1 MKSRASCFD
10 TAVKKD
16 LARFAPA
23 WVGYL
28 ICLLMGLL
36 LIWDLGGNLGPAR
49 AFPELIQLMSVIN
62 LFYALLTSQLLFGD
76 LFNSRMCYGL
86 HTLPLRREGWFAA
99 HCTSGILFSLIPTA
113 IMTAVSVVMCVGST
127 IERGWQLPLYFLLG
141 TNLEYLF
148 FFGVGALS
156 MLLAANRF
164 GGALLYGIINFAA
177 VLLYYVADT
186 VYVPLL
192 YGFVSS
198 EDVFVF
204 FSPVVQFAELPYIQL
219 DTYNVF
225 QRYALTGEP
234 IYARYGT
241 FALTANWW
249 YLVGCAGVGMAALA
263 AALLLYRR
271 RDLER
276 AGDLLAV
283 RALEPVFLVV
293 FSIVCATVFH
303 FVAQGMF
310 GYRENYVLLFIGLAA
325 GWFFGRMLLQRTTRV
340 FGLRAWLKL
349 AALTAAMVLTVVAT
363 HFDILGL
370 ETRIPRLEDIE
381 SVTVRQHR
389 YSDPE
394 MDAVLTEEADIENI
408 RRIHAAALETR
419 LTSERVWY
427 NGAEATTLP
436 EDVDWDEVQRSVP
449 VYITYKLSSGATVTR
464 YYYIWGHM
472 PEGQLLKGYM
482 SGLGPVTGLKE
493 LYYSPV
499 LYLNIGGWELPAE
512 HTSREDMEELLKAL
526 ELDFAAGAMAQNA
539 SFHPLEP
546 VMEYERQ
553 GETKKVYAYWLN
565 LGTNGYHINMDI
577 YADAV
582 HTVEWIRS
590 RDIDDFL
597 MESEG

>member
-1 MKSRASCFD
+1 MKSRTSCFK

-16 LARFAPA
+16 LTRFAPA

-28 ICLLMGLL
+28 ICLLMGLV
-36 LIWDLGGNLGPAR
+36 LIWDAGSDFGPAR

-99 HCTSGILFSLIPTA
+99 HALSGVLFSLIPTA
-113 IMTAVSVVMCVGST
+113 IMTAISVVMCIGST
-127 IERGWQLPLYFLLG
+127 IEQGWQLPLYFLVG

-164 GGALLYGIINFAA
+164 GGAIVYGIVNFASIL
-177 VLLYYVADT
+177 VYYVVDT

-198 EDVFVF
+198 EDIYVF
-204 FSPVVQFAELPYIQL
+204 FSPVVQMVELPYFEL

-225 QRYALTGEP
+225 QHYALTGEP
-234 IYARYGT
+234 IYARCGT
-241 FALTANWW
+241 FSLTESWW
-249 YLVGCAGVGMAALA
+249 YLWGCAGLGLAAMG

-283 RALEPVFLVV
+283 KAMEPVFGVV

-310 GYRENYVLLFIGLAA
+310 GYGENFVLMFVGLAV

-340 FGLRAWLKL
+340 FGLKAWLKL
-349 AALTAAMVLTVVAT
+349 AALTALVVMTVVAT

-370 ETRIPRLEDIE
+370 ERKIPKLENIE
-381 SVTVRQHR
+381 SVTVRHHR

-394 MDAVLTEEADIENI
+394 MDVVLTEEADIENI
-408 RRIHAAALETR
+408 LYIHTAALETR
-419 LTSERVWY
+419 LDSERLWY
-427 NGAEATTLP
+427 NGAEAKTIP
-436 EDVDWDEVQRSVP
+436 EDVNWDEVQRSVP
-449 VYITYKLSSGATVTR
+449 VYITYKLSSGRTVTR

-482 SGLGPVTGLKE
+482 SRLKAVIGMEE

-499 LYLNIGGWELPAE
+499 QDFSINGWELPAE
-512 HTSREDMEELLKAL
+512 HTSREDMEELLEAL
-526 ELDFAAGAMAQNA
+526 ELDFAAGTMAQDA

-546 VMEYERQ
+546 VMVFENQ
-553 GETKKVYAYWLN
+553 GGKQKVYNFWIN
-565 LGTNGYHINMDI
+565 LDTQGYHVHMDI

>member
-1 MKSRASCFD
+1 MKSRTSCFN

-16 LARFAPA
+16 LTRFAPA

-28 ICLLMGLL
+28 ICLLMGLV
-36 LIWDLGGNLGPAR
+36 LIWDMGGNFGPAR

-99 HCTSGILFSLIPTA
+99 HVLSGVLFSLIPTA
-113 IMTAVSVVMCVGST
+113 IMTAVSVVMCIGST
-127 IERGWQLPLYFLLG
+127 IEQGWQLPLYFLVG

-148 FFGVGALS
+148 FFGVGVLS

-164 GGALLYGIINFAA
+164 GGAIVYGIINFAA
-177 VLLYYVADT
+177 ILVYYVVDT
-186 VYVPLL
+186 VFVPLL

-198 EDVFVF
+198 EDIYVF
-204 FSPVVQFAELPYIQL
+204 FSPVVQFVELPYIEL

-225 QRYALTGEP
+225 QHYALTGEP

-241 FALTANWW
+241 FSLTGNWW
-249 YLVGCAGVGMAALA
+249 YLWTCAGLGLAAMG

-283 RALEPVFLVV
+283 KALEPVFLVV

-310 GYRENYVLLFIGLAA
+310 GYGENFVLMFVGLAV

-340 FGLRAWLKL
+340 FGLKAWLKL
-349 AALTAAMVLTVVAT
+349 AALAALVVLTIAAA

-370 ETRIPRLEDIE
+370 ETKIPRLEDIE
-381 SVTVRQHR
+381 SVTVSQYR

-394 MDAVLTEEADIENI
+394 QDVVLTEEDDIESVLS
-408 RRIHAAALETR
+408 IHSAALESR
-419 LTSERVWY
+419 LTSERLWY
-427 NGAEATTLP
+427 NGAEAKTIP
-436 EDVDWDEVQRSVP
+436 EDVNWDEVQRSVP
-449 VYITYKLSSGATVTR
+449 VYITYTLNSGRTVTR

-482 SGLGPVTGLKE
+482 SRLQAVNGMKE

-499 LYLNIGGWELPAE
+499 QYFTVNGWELPAE
-512 HTSREDMEELLKAL
+512 HTTREDMEELLEAL
-526 ELDFAAGAMAQNA
+526 ELDFAAGTMAQNA

-546 VMEYERQ
+546 VMEYENRGGNQ
-553 GETKKVYAYWLN
+553 KVYAFWIN
-565 LGTNGYHINMDI
+565 LDTQGYHVHMDI

>member
-1 MKSRASCFD
+1 MKSRTSCFN

-16 LARFAPA
+16 LTRFAPA

-28 ICLLMGLL
+28 ICLLMGLV
-36 LIWDLGGNLGPAR
+36 LIWDMGSDLGPAR

-62 LFYALLTSQLLFGD
+62 LFYGLLTSQLLFGD
-76 LFNSRMCYGL
+76 LCNSRMCYGL

-99 HCTSGILFSLIPTA
+99 HVLSGFLFSLIPTA
-113 IMTAVSVVMCVGST
+113 IMTALSVVMCIGST
-127 IERGWQLPLYFLLG
+127 IQQGWQLPLYFLLG
-141 TNLEYLF
+141 TNLQYLF

-156 MLLAANRF
+156 MLLSANRF
-164 GGALLYGIINFAA
+164 GGALIYGIVNFAA
-177 VLLYYVADT
+177 ILVYYVMDT
-186 VYVPLL
+186 VYVPML
-192 YGFVSS
+192 YGFVNT
-198 EDVFVF
+198 EDIYVF
-204 FSPVVQFAELPYIQL
+204 FTPVVQMVELPYIEL

-225 QRYALTGEP
+225 QRYELTGEP

-241 FALTANWW
+241 FSLTGNWW
-249 YLVGCAGVGMAALA
+249 YLWTCAGLGLVAMG

-283 RALEPVFLVV
+283 KALEPVFGVV

-310 GYRENYVLLFIGLAA
+310 GYGENFVLLFVGLAV

-340 FGLRAWLKL
+340 FGIKAWLKL
-349 AALTAAMVLTVVAT
+349 GILTAAVVLTIAAT

-370 ETRIPRLEDIE
+370 ETRMPKVEDIE
-381 SVTVRQHR
+381 SATLSQYR

-394 MDAVLTEEADIENI
+394 MDVVLTEEDDIESVLS
-408 RRIHAAALETR
+408 IHSAALETR
-419 LTSERVWY
+419 LTSERLWY
-427 NGAEATTLP
+427 NGAALNSVP
-436 EDVDWDEVQRSVP
+436 ETIDWNEVQRSVP
-449 VYITYKLSSGATVTR
+449 VFIRYKLKNGMTMTR

-472 PEGQLLKGYM
+472 PEGQLLKGYLSSTRAAVGM
-482 SGLGPVTGLKE
+482 EE

-499 LYLNIGGWELPAE
+499 RYLSINGWELPPE
-512 HTSREDMEELLKAL
+512 HTSEEDILELLKAL
-526 ELDFAAGAMAQNA
+526 EQDFAAGTMAQHD

-546 VMEYERQ
+546 VMVYENQ
-553 GETKKVYAYWLN
+553 GGTQKVRSFWISIGTQAYDFHL
-565 LGTNGYHINMDI
+565 DI
-577 YADAV
+577 FSDAV